1 MKGIKRVA
9 IFLFSFHLL
18 GSGAVT
24 TYAEPESSNIIIQLD
39 LSQYDTFD
47 ETIKLTYLSQSTDE
61 LISLEL
67 NQVNGYM
74 QELFLQEGSYQF
86 NLSVESDRLQL
97 IHLEPAKLALEVN
110 TSNISTVQTVTIHV
124 SDSAALSADSNA
136 GEHEGITSAAG
147 EMDEVVIAPY
157 YYKYS
162 SDTLTETGLL
172 KVTGPDI
179 AGVQSMSFSIKNNT
193 GEKFYYE
200 LRAENGFKAE
210 IELPY
215 GLYREVEG
223 KVEVIPEDEIIIP
236 PDAEFYYE
244 YYGNKFGMMFRID
257 ENNKTVSN
265 PKGLQLWVKRE
276 GGANYKIANLY
287 KFTGDWVS
295 DADIEAEL
303 LIGHEEAP
311 LPDNQEGSSSKKAN
325 LPQESETA
333 LTDIEQSSEPGNIK
347 NVLLLTSIMLLL
359 FTGAAI
365 GFFVRHCYKK
375 E

>member
-1 MKGIKRVA
+1 MKGIKMAA

-24 TYAEPESSNIIIQLD
+24 AYAEPESGNIIIQLE

-47 ETIKLTYLSQSTDE
+47 ETIKLTYLSQNTDE

-67 NQVNGYM
+67 NQANGYR
-74 QELFLQEGSYQF
+74 QELFLPEGSYQF

-97 IHLEPAKLALEVN
+97 IHLDPARLELEVN
-110 TSNISTVQTVTIHV
+110 ASNVNTVQTVTIHV
-124 SDSAALSADSNA
+124 SDSAALSADSKA

-147 EMDEVVIAPY
+147 EMDEVVMEPY
-157 YYKYS
+157 HYEYS
-162 SDTLTETGLL
+162 SDTLTDTGVL

-179 AGVQSMSFSIKNNT
+179 AGVQSMSFCIKNKA
-193 GEKFYYE
+193 GEEFYYE
-200 LRAENGFKAE
+200 LRSENGFKAE

-215 GLYREVEG
+215 GLYKEVEG
-223 KVEVIPEDEIIIP
+223 RVEVIPEDEITIP

-257 ENNKTVSN
+257 ESNKTVSN
-265 PKGLQLWVKRE
+265 PKGLQLWVKRS
-276 GGANYKIANLY
+276 GGANYEIPNFY
-287 KFTGDWVS
+287 KFTGDGGADV
-295 DADIEAEL
+295 DIEAEF
-303 LIGHEEAP
+303 IGHEEAP
-311 LPDNQEGSSSKKAN
+311 LQDNQEGYSPKMDN
-325 LPQESETA
+325 LPKESETA
-333 LTDIEQSSEPGNIK
+333 LTDIEQSSEQGNIK
-347 NVLLLTSIMLLL
+347 NALLLTSIILLL

-365 GFFVRHCYKK
+365 GFLVRHCYKK